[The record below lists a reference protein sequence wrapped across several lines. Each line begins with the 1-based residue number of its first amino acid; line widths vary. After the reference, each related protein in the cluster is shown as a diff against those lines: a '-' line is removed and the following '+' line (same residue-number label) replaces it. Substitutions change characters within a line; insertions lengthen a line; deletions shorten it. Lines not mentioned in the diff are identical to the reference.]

1 MKRILT
7 GLRCSAENLHLGN
20 YLGAIK
26 PLVDLSKKG
35 ETFLMLADV
44 HSLTTVHDGADL
56 ARNKKAV
63 LLDYFSLIDEKLLE
77 SPSFFIFE
85 QSKVKRLMDIFW
97 VLSSVTPYSLI
108 LRSHAFKDAQVKNAQ
123 INMAVFNYSIL
134 MTADIITYDVD
145 FVPVGKDQQ
154 QHIEFARDIAEF
166 FNNTYKT
173 QIFKLP
179 SWSIAEDV
187 GLIPGLDGRKMS
199 KSYDNYI
206 GVFEDE
212 KILKKKIMAIPT
224 DATPLEAPKNPDSDN
239 VFNLIR
245 FFATKERTDDIRAKY
260 LKWGYGYGHAKL
272 ELLEIILDYTKPFRE
287 KRKHLEQDFG
297 YIEKIL
303 TQGNRRANDLADTKY
318 EAILKIIG
326 L

>member
-1 MKRILT
+1 
-7 GLRCSAENLHLGN
+7 
-20 YLGAIK
+20 
-26 PLVDLSKKG
+26 
-35 ETFLMLADV
+35 MLADV

-108 LRSHAFKDAQVKNAQ
+108 LRSHAFKDAQVKNAE

>member
-179 SWSIAEDV
+179 S
-187 GLIPGLDGRKMS
+187 
-199 KSYDNYI
+199 
-206 GVFEDE
+206 
-212 KILKKKIMAIPT
+212 
-224 DATPLEAPKNPDSDN
+224 
-239 VFNLIR
+239 
-245 FFATKERTDDIRAKY
+245 
-260 LKWGYGYGHAKL
+260 
-272 ELLEIILDYTKPFRE
+272 
-287 KRKHLEQDFG
+287 
-297 YIEKIL
+297 
-303 TQGNRRANDLADTKY
+303 
-318 EAILKIIG
+318 
-326 L
+326 